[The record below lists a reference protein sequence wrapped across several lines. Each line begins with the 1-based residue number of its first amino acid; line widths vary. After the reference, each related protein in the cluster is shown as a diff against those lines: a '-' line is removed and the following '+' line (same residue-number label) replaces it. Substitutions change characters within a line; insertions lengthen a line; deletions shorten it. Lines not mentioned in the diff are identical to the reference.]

1 MIIKDIIRKAKPDI
15 VLLYKSKM
23 NCIEDRC
30 IRELWG
36 SRCIKFPALDAIGSS
51 GGIMLVWNT
60 VKSV

>member
-1 MIIKDIIRKAKPDI
+1 
-15 VLLYKSKM
+15 M

-36 SRCIKFPALDAIGSS
+36 SRCIKFAALDAIGSS